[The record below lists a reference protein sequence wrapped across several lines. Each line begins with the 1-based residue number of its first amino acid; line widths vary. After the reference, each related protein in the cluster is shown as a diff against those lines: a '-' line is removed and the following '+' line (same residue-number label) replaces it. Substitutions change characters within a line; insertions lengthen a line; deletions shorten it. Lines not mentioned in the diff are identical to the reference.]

1 MGFLTA
7 RHRKFQSSH
16 PFFSL
21 SLSGPVRT
29 RAGWHHFQPP
39 WCRTLRRGER
49 RQLWWLRW
57 KNFDCFH
64 FQKNSYTLSSW
75 SSFCLQAHNLKA
87 GLVDT
92 VALLAWTAA
101 SLEDGDKHS
110 LATSVS
116 IYFLICI
123 WYLKMDS
130 LATSESFFISEIDL
144 PWFKVLH
151 WNVYFFQALAA
162 AQVLTVRN
170 NRGTTSWSCFKIW
183 VPLLCFFRLLDCDM
197 LCDFL
202 ICTCTYIIMKYISV
216 THLYKEA
223 FSK

>member
-1 MGFLTA
+1 M
-7 RHRKFQSSH
+7 
-16 PFFSL
+16 
-21 SLSGPVRT
+21 
-29 RAGWHHFQPP
+29 
-39 WCRTLRRGER
+39 
-49 RQLWWLRW
+49 
-57 KNFDCFH
+57 
-64 FQKNSYTLSSW
+64 
-75 SSFCLQAHNLKA
+75 
-87 GLVDT
+87 DT

-116 IYFLICI
+116 IYFVICI

-130 LATSESFFISEIDL
+130 LATSESLLFRRQT
-144 PWFKVLH
+144 
-151 WNVYFFQALAA
+151 WNLYFFQALAA

-202 ICTCTYIIMKYISV
+202 LCTCTYIIMKYISV

-223 FSK
+223 FFQVIWELISTLTKRLPLAKRKHKDYHCVS